1 MAKKKSTLHDALQ
14 KKRDNSKRVNPHLES
29 AIEAV
34 TEEKPQRCTF
44 DIPDSQ
50 YRAFKMKCL
59 ENQISMSDAIRSLI
73 GHYLNK

>member
-1 MAKKKSTLHDALQ
+1 MAKKQNTLHDALQ
-14 KKRDNSKRVNPHLES
+14 KKRNNSNRVNPHLES

-34 TEEKPQRCTF
+34 TEEDTQRCTF
-44 DIPDSQ
+44 DLPDSQ

-73 GHYLNK
+73 DHYLNK